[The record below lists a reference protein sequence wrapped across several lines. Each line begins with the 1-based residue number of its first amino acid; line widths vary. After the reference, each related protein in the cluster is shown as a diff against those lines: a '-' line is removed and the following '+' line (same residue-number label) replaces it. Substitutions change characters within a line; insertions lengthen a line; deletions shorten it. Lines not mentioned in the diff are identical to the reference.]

1 MTVLEIVEL
10 CIIGV
15 AVLATVI
22 YCIVMGIKNKWF
34 SQLYE
39 TIKAAIKEAETKYPD
54 AGQGAEK
61 KKYVLQ
67 KVENKC
73 KELGVPYN
81 FLKKL
86 ISIAIDNIIADYNV
100 ISK

>member
-10 CIIGV
+10 SIIVV
-15 AVLATVI
+15 AILATVI
-22 YCIVMGIKNKWF
+22 YCVVMGVKNKWF

-39 TIKAAIKEAETKYPD
+39 TIKVAIKEAEAKYPD
-54 AGQGAEK
+54 AGQGDEK

-67 KVENKC
+67 KVEAKC

-86 ISIAIDNIIADYNV
+86 IDIAIDNIIADYNI